1 MPPNWLRPGTKCSS
15 PPSPI
20 SRTPQR
26 ETTPGGKRGL
36 LHSEIHPSFFTALGI
51 PVPTNK
57 EPFKTRIWPVLTREK
72 NAQKETLVLSK
83 NQAPPSLPLSL
94 RFSGPMGTEDLE
106 WDPSSAWAEL
116 TQRIELE
123 LEEKIL
129 RFKFSI
135 GVRPQLEWTWHEEL
149 SRGGMECTIL
159 VHIDTS
165 ASVLSVQ
172 NRKHFH
178 WKNLDLIPNMNNEV
192 EFSISAHN
200 LLKKV
205 DAGDMTRQAHNNRA
219 ASILASPQAAM
230 KKRFT
235 KLDLARMLSPQVV
248 NLGLSQ
254 AAKEGAGGDQKPL
267 PREVNSHPGS
277 INQPA
282 ARNRL
287 TYD

>member
-1 MPPNWLRPGTKCSS
+1 
-15 PPSPI
+15 
-20 SRTPQR
+20 
-26 ETTPGGKRGL
+26 
-36 LHSEIHPSFFTALGI
+36 
-51 PVPTNK
+51 
-57 EPFKTRIWPVLTREK
+57 
-72 NAQKETLVLSK
+72 
-83 NQAPPSLPLSL
+83 
-94 RFSGPMGTEDLE
+94 
-106 WDPSSAWAEL
+106 
-116 TQRIELE
+116 
-123 LEEKIL
+123 
-129 RFKFSI
+129 
-135 GVRPQLEWTWHEEL
+135 
-149 SRGGMECTIL
+149 MECTIL

-165 ASVLSVQ
+165 ASALSVQ

-178 WKNLDLIPNMNNEV
+178 WKNLDLISNMNNEV

-205 DAGDMTRQAHNNRA
+205 DAGDTTRQAHNNRV